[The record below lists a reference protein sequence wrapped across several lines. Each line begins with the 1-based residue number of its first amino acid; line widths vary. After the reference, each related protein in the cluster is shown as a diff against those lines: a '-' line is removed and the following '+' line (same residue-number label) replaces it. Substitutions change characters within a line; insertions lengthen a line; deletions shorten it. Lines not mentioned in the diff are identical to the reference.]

1 MSIAKKIYIN
11 RHFNAI
17 IVLGCGSMGRRR
29 KRKLKKKVKKFL
41 IMFLITTIIIIISTA
56 TYKNISKKSP
66 SKEKTIVI
74 KKNTSFKDKIKKECK
89 KISYCNNKYIDRYYK
104 YYKNNKKLSINDII
118 TRVNLGL
125 DYDFYTHTRKA
136 KDLNKDYILV
146 NKYSYLEEDYI
157 PNNLEIIPEEYA
169 RSGMRLV
176 KNAKDAFVAMAREAR
191 KDKRPIIAMSSY
203 RSYKYQVNLFEKYKE
218 ADGIKDADTYSA
230 RAGFSE
236 HQTGLCVDI
245 YDGVLDYTN
254 FEQSDSFDWMQK
266 NAYKYGFILRFP
278 EGKENITGY
287 QYESWHYRYVGKDIA
302 KYIHNNDITFEEY
315 YIQKIDKNN

>member
-1 MSIAKKIYIN
+1 MVF
-11 RHFNAI
+11 H
-17 IVLGCGSMGRRR
+17 
-29 KRKLKKKVKKFL
+29 
-41 IMFLITTIIIIISTA
+41 
-56 TYKNISKKSP
+56 
-66 SKEKTIVI
+66 
-74 KKNTSFKDKIKKECK
+74 
-89 KISYCNNKYIDRYYK
+89 YCNNKYIDRYYK

-203 RSYKYQVNLFEKYKE
+203 RSYKYHVNLFEKYKE

>member
-1 MSIAKKIYIN
+1 
-11 RHFNAI
+11 
-17 IVLGCGSMGRRR
+17 MGRRR

>member
-1 MSIAKKIYIN
+1 M
-11 RHFNAI
+11 
-17 IVLGCGSMGRRR
+17 
-29 KRKLKKKVKKFL
+29 
-41 IMFLITTIIIIISTA
+41 
-56 TYKNISKKSP
+56 
-66 SKEKTIVI
+66 
-74 KKNTSFKDKIKKECK
+74 
-89 KISYCNNKYIDRYYK
+89 
-104 YYKNNKKLSINDII
+104 
-118 TRVNLGL
+118 
-125 DYDFYTHTRKA
+125 
-136 KDLNKDYILV
+136 
-146 NKYSYLEEDYI
+146 
-157 PNNLEIIPEEYA
+157 EIIPEEYA

>member
-1 MSIAKKIYIN
+1 
-11 RHFNAI
+11 
-17 IVLGCGSMGRRR
+17 
-29 KRKLKKKVKKFL
+29 
-41 IMFLITTIIIIISTA
+41 MFLITTIIIIISTA

>member
-1 MSIAKKIYIN
+1 
-11 RHFNAI
+11 
-17 IVLGCGSMGRRR
+17 MGRRR

-176 KNAKDAFVAMAREAR
+176 KDAKDAFVAMAREAR